1 MNLRARRATSGPN
14 IYNAM
19 GAESTTL
26 AAMSA
31 STLKG
36 LLSKAQGK
44 CGYFST
50 KSVDQTAPIAWI
62 TDDESV
68 NEKSLKSG
76 TYKDF

>member
-14 IYNAM
+14 ICNAM

-26 AAMSA
+26 ATMSA

-44 CGYFST
+44 CGYFSA
-50 KSVDQTAPIAWI
+50 KSIDQTAPITLM
-62 TDDESV
+62 TDDES
-68 NEKSLKSG
+68 
-76 TYKDF
+76 